1 MVTGAPGVA
10 VIGGDPPWSCRD
22 GPPPGGVNRCLE
34 KGNAVLL
41 GMLPGIVRV
50 GCEDGAT
57 DDADDAAAARRRGGG
72 AMSLTGVQA
81 GTLSRAETVLAALDD
96 EQRAA
101 AQAVTGP
108 VCILAGAGT
117 GKTRTI

>member
-10 VIGGDPPWSCRD
+10 VIGGDPPWSCWA
-22 GPPPGGVNRCLE
+22 GPPPGGWNRGLE
-34 KGNAVLL
+34 EGTR
-41 GMLPGIVRV
+41 GPWGCFPGSSVSAARMDHGRRESRV
-50 GCEDGAT
+50 GRSAH
-57 DDADDAAAARRRGGG
+57 RRES
-72 AMSLTGVQA
+72 AMSLMP

-117 GKTRTI
+117 GKTRTITH